1 MRVETARH
9 TARDGASIHV
19 YHWSP
24 DFEIGRGI
32 VHIVHGLSEHAG
44 RYEAFAEELTGEG
57 FQVFAHDQ
65 RGHGRTSTNSDGFG
79 YVADADGWRTL
90 VSDTIELGCV
100 ERQRFPQLPF
110 YLFGHS
116 MGTYV
121 VQEILG
127 LKPELADAAIL
138 SGPNGE
144 AGLLTRIGRLIA
156 RVERLRLG
164 RHGRSD
170 LINTLSFGA
179 FNRSFAPNRT
189 SYDWLTRDE
198 QAVDRYIADPC
209 CGFIATNQFWVDLLD
224 AIVAIARPEN
234 RARIRRDLPI
244 YIFSGRND
252 PVNNQGRGAEY
263 LAETLRSMGVRNV
276 SYRVYPKGRHETL
289 NELNR
294 DEVMGHILEWLECL
308 RAYQRA
314 STPPS

>member
-44 RYEAFAEELTGEG
+44 RYEAFAEELTDEG
-57 FQVFAHDQ
+57 YQVFAHDQ
-65 RGHGRTSTNSDGFG
+65 RGHGRTTTDSDGFG
-79 YVADADGWRTL
+79 YVADADGWRIL
-90 VSDTIELGCV
+90 VSDTIELGCA

-121 VQEILG
+121 VQDILG

-179 FNRSFAPNRT
+179 FNRGFTPNRT

-234 RARIRRDLPI
+234 RARIRRNLPI

-276 SYRVYPKGRHETL
+276 SYRIYPKGRHETL

-294 DEVMGHILEWLECL
+294 DEVMGHIIEWLECL